1 MTSFNEITK
10 IFSYDLQ
17 NDGSIEMEFLI
28 KGEPKYQECWM
39 GKTLDETNKEKVLY
53 WYGLLPNGA
62 EAYDYDHFD
71 AFSEAPVFNGKSLKE
86 VWDRIEIL
94 SIDGCGPKERIT
106 FYLK

>member
-1 MTSFNEITK
+1 MLSFSDIK
-10 IFSYDLQ
+10 KVFSFDLQ
-17 NDGSIEMEFLI
+17 NESCIEIEFLI
-28 KGEPKYQECWM
+28 RGTNYQECWM
-39 GKTLDETNKEKVLY
+39 GKTPDETNKEKKLY

-71 AFSEAPVFNGKSLKE
+71 AFSEAPVFNGESLKE

-94 SIDGCGPKERIT
+94 SIDGCDPKERIA